1 MVTWLTGHRLT
12 PLPPSQHSTALYI
25 ALLGRDTNPKF
36 KVWFLLKFKAFGIC
50 WGCWD
55 ISPLY
60 YQEVGVGLYISKSF
74 SEFFFLY
81 SSTLDPEVN
90 PSLIWSLRANTE
102 IWWVSPP
109 TFLTVSTTQSLFTH
123 TWAQS
128 LLRLWRRPNSKRS
141 EDFWC
146 LKSSAR
152 INSQA
157 QPRIIS
163 GTLAINSSFQ
173 VSVSLS
179 LNWANN
185 NTYKMELLIFKY

>member
-1 MVTWLTGHRLT
+1 MTDWTPAHCSAPISTQHRTIHCSSRKRYKPKIQSLI
-12 PLPPSQHSTALYI
+12 STKIQSFGY
-25 ALLGRDTNPKF
+25 LLG
-36 KVWFLLKFKAFGIC
+36 LLGH
-50 WGCWD
+50 
-55 ISPLY
+55 ISPILSGGGGGT
-60 YQEVGVGLYISKSF
+60 VHIKVFLWV
-74 SEFFFLY
+74 FFFIY

-146 LKSSAR
+146 LKSGAR

-185 NTYKMELLIFKY
+185 NTYKMELLIVKY